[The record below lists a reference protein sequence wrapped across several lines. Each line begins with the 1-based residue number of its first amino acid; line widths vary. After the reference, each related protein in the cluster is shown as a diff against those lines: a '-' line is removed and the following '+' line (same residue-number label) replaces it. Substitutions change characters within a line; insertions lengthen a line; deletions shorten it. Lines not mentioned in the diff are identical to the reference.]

1 MLLGSGSFI
10 RFWSRRDVTEGAK
23 ARGVGPRRG
32 RTAGTLLL
40 SGAVALLWLGAA
52 ALVTS
57 LPVHAQE
64 RVALVI
70 GNGAYTH
77 AVPLP
82 NPSNDAAA
90 VAAALRRLQFEHV
103 TVLRDLGAEAF
114 RKALLEFEPKAAAAD
129 IAVVYFA
136 GHGVEVDGQNFLIP
150 VDAKLVRSAAA
161 ELEAIPLSTVTA
173 VLSPARKLR
182 LVILDACRTNPFR
195 TRMAADG
202 PAGRKRTIGRGLG
215 RIEPGENELIAFAA
229 AAGTEADD
237 GSGLQSPFT
246 AALLKHIETPGIDVR
261 IMFGKVRDEVLK
273 ATGRQQAP
281 HVYGTL
287 GGEVIALAA
296 LDAVRKP
303 AAAPSPL
310 VPAPAHLPTTKISP
324 NQTHPPPLG
333 SRNPWVK
340 LCDKGTL
347 NAKDKEGKEQKKEG
361 NVCHTFS
368 EHIDAK
374 TGMVIIS
381 TGLKQVRPD
390 GEDKQIFRI
399 ILPQGVALSV
409 GVRVTFFPSDLWAKV
424 EKKEKLA
431 KGDESRLKSLRMGF
445 QFCNT
450 TGCHFEAE
458 AKQDLVNDLKT
469 SAGLVVTTANSSG
482 VGVNLRVP
490 LAGFNEALAGPPTD
504 TKKFAAARK
513 KLMDDIAERRRQK

>member
-1 MLLGSGSFI
+1 M
-10 RFWSRRDVTEGAK
+10 
-23 ARGVGPRRG
+23 
-32 RTAGTLLL
+32 
-40 SGAVALLWLGAA
+40 
-52 ALVTS
+52 
-57 LPVHAQE
+57 
-64 RVALVI
+64 
-70 GNGAYTH
+70 
-77 AVPLP
+77 PLP
-82 NPSNDAAA
+82 NLSNDAAA

-114 RKALLEFEPKAAAAD
+114 RKALLEFGPKAAAAD

-150 VDAKLVRSAAA
+150 VDAKLVRAAAA
-161 ELEAIPLSTVTA
+161 ELKAIPLSTVTA

-261 IMFGKVRDEVLK
+261 ILFGKVRDEVLK

-287 GGEVIALAA
+287 GGDVISLAVI
-296 LDAVRKP
+296 DMNVVRRP
-303 AAAPSPL
+303 AAAPSPP
-310 VPAPAHLPTTKISP
+310 VPAPPTKKSP
-324 NQTHPPPLG
+324 PSQTQPSLPLG
-333 SRNPWVK
+333 GPKSSWVK

-347 NAKDKEGKEQKKEG
+347 NAKDKEGKDLKKEV
-361 NVCHTFS
+361 NICHTLA
-368 EHIDAK
+368 ERIDAT

-381 TGLKQVRPD
+381 AGLNQVSVD
-390 GEDKQIFRI
+390 GEEKQIFRI
-399 ILPQGVALSV
+399 ILPQGVVLSAGV
-409 GVRVTFFPSDLWAKV
+409 GVTFFPRDLWAKV
-424 EKKEKLA
+424 EKNEKLA
-431 KGDESRLKSLRMGF
+431 KGDEIRLKTLKMGF
-445 QFCNT
+445 LFCNT
-450 TGCHFEAE
+450 TGCHVEAE
-458 AKQDLVNDLKT
+458 AKQEFVNYLKT
-469 SAGLVVTTANSSG
+469 SAGFIVTTANMSG
-482 VGVNLRVP
+482 TGVNLRVP

-504 TKKFAAARK
+504 TKKFAEARK
-513 KLMDDIAERRRQK
+513 KLMEDIAERREEMVQKLKKQQDDLNRMWPNKR